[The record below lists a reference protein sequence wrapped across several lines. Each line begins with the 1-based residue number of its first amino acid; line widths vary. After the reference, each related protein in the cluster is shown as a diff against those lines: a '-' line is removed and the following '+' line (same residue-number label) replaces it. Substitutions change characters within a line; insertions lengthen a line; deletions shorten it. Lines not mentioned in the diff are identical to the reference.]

1 MCMHVQISS
10 YIYIDLHTYVY
21 ISLSPD
27 ICIHTY
33 LWRHVG
39 GWVGGWVA
47 EVRVRV
53 CLCVFVHACTCMCAC
68 RCVRCLLLSTTR
80 HTLQPKTSR
89 KLESSCRSSSSQ
101 LRTDPRLKSAR
112 GSRFSQSRQ
121 KALNP
126 VYRKA
131 LETPIE
137 TTSPNCGLILLVAKS
152 LLRVVM

>member
-1 MCMHVQISS
+1 MHARANFFV
-10 YIYIDLHTYVY
+10 YIYRSTYIRIH
-21 ISLSPD
+21 ISLSRYM
-27 ICIHTY
+27 HTY
-33 LWRHVG
+33 LFVEAR